1 MAFCECHNC
10 KWYKNNKCVLKKPL
24 LNERTYC
31 DFEANEEFVK
41 EETLH
46 EAIKKIRKLKN
57 VPNIYKKIVEERIT
71 RGYYFGTD
79 EYYKKK
85 VK

>member
-1 MAFCECHNC
+1 MSIERKCQFCLLHKHCT
-10 KWYKNNKCVLKKPL
+10 NNI
-24 LNERTYC
+24 N
-31 DFEANEEFVK
+31 DEAIRQDTLS
-41 EETLH
+41 ET
-46 EAIKKIRKLKN
+46 IKKIRKLKN